1 MLEARASRDG
11 LILARQQGEQ
21 KVILETD
28 CLELVNLWKKD
39 SQRSIIDP
47 ILKEIESIV
56 LAFQEFAFVFVKHCC
71 NKIAHVLHYRIH
83 ELCRVP
89 PKTLGKPYYGK
100 R

>member
-71 NKIAHVLHYRIH
+71 NKIAHVLACKTSH
-83 ELCRVP
+83 EYATPGDVACNSSGRL
-89 PKTLGKPYYGK
+89 
-100 R
+100 